1 MSVLDKLAS
10 AQGRRDDVPNQ
21 ELARELAQSRDEE
34 AIRELIAHLH
44 DRDRKIQSD
53 CIKTL
58 YEIGYLAPELIAP
71 YVDAFLA
78 LLHSRNN
85 RLVWGGMI
93 ALSTIAH
100 LQAPVLFQHRQ
111 EIQRAIDQGSVIT
124 VDRGIRALATV
135 AAQDEAYPRE
145 LFPYLLAHLQTCR
158 PKDLPARAEAVLA
171 AVDDTNRQAF
181 IEALQQRMTDMS
193 PSQVRRLRKVMAA
206 AEKS

>member
-34 AIRELIAHLH
+34 AIRELVAHLH

-71 YVDAFLA
+71 YVDEFLA

-100 LQAPVLFQHRQ
+100 LQAPALFQHRQ
-111 EIQRAIDQGSVIT
+111 AIQRAIDQGSVIT
-124 VDRGIRALATV
+124 VDRGIRTLSTV
-135 AAQDEAYPRE
+135 AAQDAAYRRA
-145 LFPYLLAHLQTCR
+145 LFPYLLAHLHTCR
-158 PKDLPARAEAVLA
+158 PKDVPARAEAILA

-181 IEALQQRMTDMS
+181 IEALQQRMPDMS
-193 PSQVRRLRKVMAA
+193 PSQARRLRKVLAA